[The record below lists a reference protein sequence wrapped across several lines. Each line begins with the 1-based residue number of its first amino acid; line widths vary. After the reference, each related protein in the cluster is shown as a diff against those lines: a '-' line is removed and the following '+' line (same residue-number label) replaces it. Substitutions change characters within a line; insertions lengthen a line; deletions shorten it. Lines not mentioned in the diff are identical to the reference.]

1 MKKITLKIDCLL
13 FFNNDIINYLL
24 GLNGIKLVKIN
35 TESKEIYVEYD
46 SNIISLKIL
55 KMEILLYLDV
65 LNVPSII
72 SFNKHLDGDLEKY
85 IITIKDLCCEYCL
98 KGMIE
103 DLLEYDGIISAYSN
117 FDYINNFNVNIY
129 ITYDSNLI
137 KKEKL
142 DELTVKLNNY

>member
-1 MKKITLKIDCLL
+1 MKKITLKVDYSL

-72 SFNKHLDGDLEKY
+72 FFNKHLDGDLEKY

-103 DLLEYDGIISAYSN
+103 DLIEYDGIINAYSN

-129 ITYDSNLI
+129 ITYDNNLI

-142 DELTVKLNNY
+142 DEIAVKLNNY

>member
-1 MKKITLKIDCLL
+1 MKKITLKIDCSL